1 MDVSCG
7 SPQASTR
14 AEQCWQIDLTRK
26 RKTRGDRRRRRRSV
40 ERMSWG
46 DGGKEEGATCCK
58 FKMHPSPSAC
68 LPRKETDGRG
78 LKGGGGGISSP
89 TQKCVHRGI
98 AISQMNA
105 FSSIHCLTYAKKPSN
120 NESHLLLSKAAIAG
134 ARGYGDS
141 RTRQHDSWNFTPA
154 ATAGRLSAAPTSRRR
169 LIPAGERTLRR
180 AAASHGKYQSG
191 RHRRPSRTQK
201 RIGPPRARSTASDA
215 APRRGGQSAGRR
227 RNVQRVSARFA
238 RASRDC

>member
-26 RKTRGDRRRRRRSV
+26 RKTRGDRERRRRSV

-120 NESHLLLSKAAIAG
+120 NNESYLLLSKG
-134 ARGYGDS
+134 RE
-141 RTRQHDSWNFTPA
+141 RM
-154 ATAGRLSAAPTSRRR
+154 ATAGQGSMTQGISLRPQQQEQNSPNLGTILKCIIMITGVLQAPCTLYREPE
-169 LIPAGERTLRR
+169 LINYRTIIVHFE
-180 AAASHGKYQSG
+180 ASLT
-191 RHRRPSRTQK
+191 PVE
-201 RIGPPRARSTASDA
+201 ASSD
-215 APRRGGQSAGRR
+215 
-227 RNVQRVSARFA
+227 
-238 RASRDC
+238 